1 MNILVVGGAGY
12 IGSHIVMRLLQSG
25 YQVTVADNLSSG
37 NRRAVPGADLV
48 VGDIADPQFVD
59 ALMIRA
65 KPVAVMHF
73 AALIEVGES
82 VRDPARYYRNNVHAT
97 QVLLDAMRNH
107 GVDVFLFSSTAAIF
121 GNPQYVPIN
130 ELHPSLPINPYGR
143 SKLMVEQM
151 LGDYAAAYGLRAIC
165 LRYFNAAGADPGGSI
180 GECHEPESHLI
191 PLVLQVAANRKP
203 HIAIYG
209 DDYET
214 PDGTCVRD
222 YVHVLDLCDAHL
234 LALARLLNGAQSAQY
249 NLGNGVGFSVRE
261 VIDTA
266 KAVTGR
272 AIATMLAPRR
282 AGDSAVL
289 VADSALAKRELAWRP
304 KHDKLSQII
313 ADAWAWERRY
323 PWFNSNVKSNS

>member
-1 MNILVVGGAGY
+1 LNILVVGGAGY

-37 NRRAVPGADLV
+37 NRLAVPGADLV

-65 KPVAVMHF
+65 KPAAVMHF

-97 QVLLDAMRNH
+97 QVLLDAMRTH

-121 GNPQYVPIN
+121 GNPQYIPIN

-191 PLVLQVAANRKP
+191 PLVLQVAANRKS

-289 VADSALAKRELAWRP
+289 VADSTLAKRELAWLP

-313 ADAWAWERRY
+313 ADAWAWECRY
-323 PWFNSNVKSNS
+323 PWFT